1 MNYKQQ
7 MIQGL
12 IDELSK
18 IDVSKIDLIRS
29 PKSEDL
35 NRLLQ
40 KVSLLL
46 KAHNMEYELNIWE
59 ESLKI
64 MPSASPFDDN
74 WLISRFKIPSD
85 QKDFA
90 NEILSAF
97 LNNLNSEDKPSD
109 HLFPMEIVQDTR
121 DYVFRIAK
129 QVNICYTNG
138 CYDAC
143 AVMLRRL
150 IETLIIE
157 CYEKQGIEKNI
168 KDSNNQY
175 LNLDAMI
182 TKFTDEPKFNLSR
195 NTINNLPKLKKIGDN
210 SAHNR
215 HFTASRNDIDKLAQE
230 IRVILPEL
238 VNISGLKKK

>member
-12 IDELSK
+12 IDELQK

-46 KAHNMEYELNIWE
+46 KAHNMEYELNICE

-90 NEILSAF
+90 NKILSAF

-109 HLFPMEIVQDTR
+109 HLFPMEIVQD
-121 DYVFRIAK
+121 
-129 QVNICYTNG
+129 N
-138 CYDAC
+138 AC

-150 IETLIIE
+150 LETLIIE

-175 LNLDAMI
+175 LNLDAII
-182 TKFTDEPKFNLSR
+182 TSFTNEPKFNLSR
-195 NTINNLPKLKKIGDN
+195 DTKKICV
-210 SAHNR
+210 S
-215 HFTASRNDIDKLAQE
+215 
-230 IRVILPEL
+230 
-238 VNISGLKKK
+238 